1 MRGEAA
7 TPTRCS
13 AARWF
18 RSLVLGLSKC
28 WVAAAPVVRPV
39 VMQNAAARVAG
50 RADCKMLDWLP
61 HFLRRERSS
70 GRVAMQNAAGLAG
83 ELAIA

>member
-28 WVAAAPVVRPV
+28 LVAAAPVVRPV
-39 VMQNAAARVAG
+39 VSMAPAGRVAG
-50 RADCKMLDWLP
+50 RDDCKMLDWLP

-70 GRVAMQNAAGLAG
+70 GRVGMQNAARLAG
-83 ELAIA
+83 KLAIA

>member
-13 AARWF
+13 TARWL
-18 RSLVLGLSKC
+18 RSLVLALSKC
-28 WVAAAPVVRPV
+28 LVATAPAVRPV
-39 VMQNAAARVAG
+39 VSVAPANRVAG
-50 RADCKMLDWLP
+50 RDDCKMLDWLP